1 MAVKCGNCGNYHDT
15 ASLVRQC
22 YQDKGGFGV
31 IVSSLKAE
39 ADVKA
44 SEAPA
49 TEKQLAYLKALL
61 ADRPGWASRVFFKES
76 GMDSGT
82 ILTKR
87 AASYWIGEA
96 KKVAAEAKADG
107 SPTPTGA
114 SYMPEIEDGIYE
126 DATGTFWKVY
136 HTIHGNN
143 TQVAK
148 KLIIIPTGVNEAGNP
163 TYTYE
168 FEYVGKRGLKGLTA
182 DMRLGEAAAKEF
194 GMIYGFCVFGH
205 PLNRDESLHV
215 GYGPTCAKNNGWWYP
230 TKAEL
235 RKLRESEKAKA

>member
-1 MAVKCGNCGNYHDT
+1 MAVKCGNCQNYHDN
-15 ASLVRQC
+15 AAGVRAC
-22 YQDKGGFGV
+22 YQTKGGFGPV
-31 IVSSLKAE
+31 TATIKAT
-39 ADVKA
+39 ADVQA
-44 SEAPA
+44 AEAPA

-61 ADRPGWASRVFFKES
+61 EDRPKWASYTAELAEAVTQ
-76 GMDSGT
+76 G
-82 ILTKR
+82 LTKR
-87 AASYWIGEA
+87 SASYWIGEA
-96 KKVAAEAKADG
+96 KKVNAEPKADG

-114 SYMPEIEDGIYE
+114 SYMPEIEDGIYK
-126 DATGTFWKVY
+126 DDGGTFWKVY

-148 KLIIIPTGVNEAGNP
+148 KLIIIPTGINEAGNQ

-168 FEYVGKRGLKGLTA
+168 FEYVGRRGLKGLTA
-182 DMRLGEAAAKEF
+182 EMRLDEAAAKAF

-235 RKLRESEKAKA
+235 RKLREAETAKA